1 MILNFYILVY
11 TPTTTINFKASVPKE
26 NTLISK
32 HGWAH
37 IIHHDQEEGR
47 ESELELVC
55 K

>member
-11 TPTTTINFKASVPKE
+11 TPTTAINFKTFVPKE

-37 IIHHDQEEGR
+37 IIHHGQEEGR